1 MASFKEIVTK
11 AVIGKAKKTSTSK
24 FRVTPTEAPDTVLG
38 CWVINHTFE
47 GHSQNGVVVIHGGFD
62 VNVWY
67 SYNNDTK
74 TAVAT
79 EHFTYEDKMNIKL
92 KDGAVLNDASEIIVR
107 SLTQPTV
114 TDVKVEQ
121 GVVNLSIEKELGVE
135 REEIGFCMDAIQD
148 PVSLQEPIYND
159 GAENIYIIDQ
169 IKDNKNTDELWTERM
184 TIEGALSKLN
194 EKERTI
200 VTKRFFD
207 GRTQMEVADEIGISQ
222 AQVSRLEKS
231 AIEHIK
237 RFYK

>member
-135 REEIGFCMDAIQD
+135 IVGNTMIKVSVEDEEDDYEVIEDTKEEEIDKVI
-148 PVSLQEPIYND
+148 
-159 GAENIYIIDQ
+159 
-169 IKDNKNTDELWTERM
+169 
-184 TIEGALSKLN
+184 
-194 EKERTI
+194 
-200 VTKRFFD
+200 
-207 GRTQMEVADEIGISQ
+207 DEIDENY
-222 AQVSRLEKS
+222 LK
-231 AIEHIK
+231 
-237 RFYK
+237 

>member
-11 AVIGKAKKTSTSK
+11 AVIGKAKKTSVSK
-24 FRVTPTEAPDTVLG
+24 FSVTPNEIPDTVLG

-47 GHSQNGVVVIHGGFD
+47 GHGLNGAVVINGGFD

-92 KDGAVLNDASEIIVR
+92 KDGAVLSDASEIIVR

-114 TDVKVEQ
+114 TDVTTEQ

-135 REEIGFCMDAIQD
+135 IVGNTMIKVSVEEEEDDYEVIEDETQEEEIDEVIQ
-148 PVSLQEPIYND
+148 E
-159 GAENIYIIDQ
+159 IDEDYL
-169 IKDNKNTDELWTERM
+169 K
-184 TIEGALSKLN
+184 
-194 EKERTI
+194 
-200 VTKRFFD
+200 
-207 GRTQMEVADEIGISQ
+207 
-222 AQVSRLEKS
+222 
-231 AIEHIK
+231 
-237 RFYK
+237 

>member
-11 AVIGKAKKTSTSK
+11 AVIGKAKKTSVSK
-24 FRVTPTEAPDTVLG
+24 FRVTPNEVPDTVLG

-47 GHSQNGVVVIHGGFD
+47 GRGQNGVVYITGGFD

-114 TDVKVEQ
+114 TDVSTEQ
-121 GVVNLSIEKELGVE
+121 GIVQLSIEKELGVE
-135 REEIGFCMDAIQD
+135 IVGNTMIKVSVEEDEDDYEVIED
-148 PVSLQEPIYND
+148 EPLEEDDEVINEID
-159 GAENIYIIDQ
+159 ENYL
-169 IKDNKNTDELWTERM
+169 K
-184 TIEGALSKLN
+184 
-194 EKERTI
+194 
-200 VTKRFFD
+200 
-207 GRTQMEVADEIGISQ
+207 
-222 AQVSRLEKS
+222 
-231 AIEHIK
+231 
-237 RFYK
+237 